1 MQYILIVFTYFTIN
15 YFNHTDNSP
24 LILSKKKKK
33 QPKNMFL
40 DLSILKII
48 LNNKRTTYTKYT
60 KICLLCNVCIKLL
73 LH

>member
-15 YFNHTDNSP
+15 YFNHTDN
-24 LILSKKKKK
+24 ILSTKKK
-33 QPKNMFL
+33 PKRMFL